1 MPEDTEGAGSAL
13 IRRLEQHR
21 RTAMSHAM
29 SILGNYC
36 DAEDCVQ
43 VALLNA
49 WKASGEYRGE
59 SAERTWYISIV
70 RNAAYTR
77 LRERVAD
84 KRGGGCEILSID
96 SILNCSSPCT
106 IEEDISTR
114 ETIEFVSRGMS
125 NRMKSFV
132 NEVLAGKTNL
142 TSTEKVRMHRARKHM
157 AARAACLK

>member
-1 MPEDTEGAGSAL
+1 MSEDTEGAGSAL

-59 SAERTWYISIV
+59 AKERTWYISIV
-70 RNAAYTR
+70 RNAAYTM
-77 LRERVAD
+77 LRERNAG
-84 KRGGGCEILSID
+84 KRGGYCNVVSIE
-96 SILNCSSPCT
+96 SILNCPSPCT
-106 IEEDISTR
+106 VEQDISTQ
-114 ETIEFVSRGMS
+114 ETLAFLSRGMS
-125 NRMKSFV
+125 PKMHGLL
-132 NEVLAGKTNL
+132 EDVLYGKTNL
-142 TSTEKVRMHRARKHM
+142 TSSEKVRMHRARKHM
-157 AARAACLK
+157 AARVACLR